1 MSELIREALR
11 SCMED
16 RCAYRSGV
24 ELDFSRPGKPTYNAM
39 IESFNAR
46 LGSRPGTCPRSLRRG
61 YA

>member
-39 IESFNAR
+39 IESVQCTAGF
-46 LGSRPGTCPRSLRRG
+46 
-61 YA
+61 